1 MEKIV
6 FDEPLVINA
15 PQPVE
20 LNIIHPNYS
29 YAHGK
34 ALKDPKWIVIHY
46 TACANVSAK
55 DMCKAM
61 RNNSEASS
69 HFYIDEDDICSAV
82 PLNYI
87 AWHVGDGKCKQPD
100 PNKKMSLQELSKYK
114 CKDWRYDLAASNHLK
129 WQSNNDDF
137 LGNSQSIGVDICVKK
152 KSTKTKKATDLD
164 WYFDER
170 AVDNTAKLVAYLMKK
185 YSIDINHIITHCMAT
200 GKLCLPIE
208 NTEIMTPNG
217 FVKLNDISVGDLVYQ
232 YNPDTK
238 LVEITKVISKVEPYI
253 ANVCKN
259 RNFEATLNH
268 RMIVESGRKHIH
280 ECQFSDLLG
289 KVYYYITSC
298 NNSNQDCNLTDD
310 QIRLLVQIQGDG
322 HFEYKCT
329 DRKKQHKKLYYMSF
343 HLKKERKI
351 LNLRQLL
358 NRMNLQ
364 YSENTRR
371 DGTVYFRIKINDV
384 KNLTDEWLINKCFS
398 NKFLSL
404 SKRQF
409 DIFLDELWKV
419 DACITTNKLL
429 YSTTQKQNLDVVQTL
444 CAINNIRT
452 HFYMQRNVYML
463 SIVNSRYS
471 SSVNNYSFNEKIV
484 SCIEVPSSYIII
496 RQNGSTFITGNC
508 PQPFTYPFDEGDRL
522 WNEFKNKVEFYSTL
536 SINAIM
542 N

>member
-6 FDEPLVINA
+6 FDKPLIITANK
-15 PQPVE
+15 PVE
-20 LNIIHPNYS
+20 INIMHPNYS

-34 ALKDPKWIVIHY
+34 ALKNPKWIVIHY
-46 TACANVSAK
+46 TACTNVSAK

-61 RNNSEASS
+61 RNNKKASS
-69 HFYIDEDDICSAV
+69 HFYIDENDICSAV

-164 WYFDER
+164 WYFDEH
-170 AVDNTAKLVAYLMKK
+170 AIDNTAKLVAYLMKK
-185 YSIDINHIITHCMAT
+185 YSIDIDHVITHCDAT

-208 NTEIMTPNG
+208 NTEIMTPDG
-217 FVKLNDISVGDLVYQ
+217 FVKLSDISVGDLVYQ

-259 RNFEATLNH
+259 RDFEATLNH
-268 RMIVESGRKHIH
+268 RMIVESDRKHIH

-289 KVYYYITSC
+289 KKYYYITSC
-298 NNSNQDCNLTDD
+298 DNNNQDCNITDD

-364 YSENTRR
+364 YSESIRR
-371 DGTVYFRIKINDV
+371 DGTVYFRIKIDDI

-409 DIFLDELWKV
+409 EIFLDELWKV

-444 CAINNIRT
+444 CAMNNIRT

-463 SIVNSRYS
+463 SIVNRRHS

-508 PQPFTYPFDEGDRL
+508 PQPFAYPFNEGDKL
-522 WNEFKNKVEFYSTL
+522 WNEFKNKVSFYLTL